1 MGQEAQCTV
10 RFGRKAGR
18 GKALLE
24 HNALIFRGDLR
35 LVIPFKEIASVAAAR
50 GALRVTFS
58 GGTATFR
65 LGPLAERWV
74 ERIHAPKSLVDKLGV
89 KPGACVAVLGVT
101 DAAFRRQLRERTT
114 DMAVGPPRA
123 ASDLI
128 FLLAER
134 KHALRRL
141 RALRSRLKPNGAIWI
156 VAPKGRGA
164 VREADV
170 LAAGKPAG
178 LVDVKVVAFS
188 KTHTAHKFM
197 IPVAQRESRPGLAV
211 TPL

>member
-10 RFGRKAGR
+10 RFSRKVAR

-24 HNALIFRGDLR
+24 HNALIFRGDLQ
-35 LVIPFKEIASVAAAR
+35 LVIPFKEITTVTAVR

-58 GGTATFR
+58 GGTATFQ
-65 LGPLAERWV
+65 LGPLAERWA
-74 ERIHAPKSLVDKLGV
+74 ERIRAPKSLVDKLGV
-89 KPGACVAVLGVT
+89 KPGARVAVLGVA
-101 DAAFRRQLRERTT
+101 DAAFRRQLRERTA
-114 DMAVGPPRA
+114 DIAIGRPRPG
-123 ASDLI
+123 SDLI

-134 KHALRRL
+134 KNALRRL
-141 RALRSRLKPNGAIWI
+141 RTLRSRLKPNGALWV
-156 VAPKGRGA
+156 VAPKGRGE

-188 KTHTAHKFM
+188 ETHTAHKFV
-197 IPVAQRESRPGLAV
+197 IPVAQR
-211 TPL
+211 

>member
-10 RFGRKAGR
+10 RFGRKAAR

-24 HNALIFRGDLR
+24 HNALIFHGDLR
-35 LVIPFKEIASVAAAR
+35 LVIPFKEITTVTAVR

-58 GGTATFR
+58 GGTATFQ
-65 LGPLAERWV
+65 LGPLAERWA
-74 ERIHAPKSLVDKLGV
+74 ERIRAPKSLVGKLGV
-89 KPGACVAVLGVT
+89 KPGARVAVLGVA
-101 DAAFRRQLRERTT
+101 DAAFRRQLRERTA
-114 DMAVGPPRA
+114 DIAIGRPRPG
-123 ASDLI
+123 SDLI

-134 KHALRRL
+134 KNALRRL
-141 RALRSRLKPNGAIWI
+141 RTLRSRLKPNGALWV
-156 VAPKGRGA
+156 VAPKGRGE

-188 KTHTAHKFM
+188 ETHTAHKFV
-197 IPVAQRESRPGLAV
+197 IPVAQR
-211 TPL
+211 

>member
-10 RFGRKAGR
+10 RFGRKVAR

-24 HNALIFRGDLR
+24 HNALIFRGDLQ
-35 LVIPFKEIASVAAAR
+35 LVIPFKEITTVTAVR

-58 GGTATFR
+58 GGTATFQ
-65 LGPLAERWV
+65 LGPLAERWA
-74 ERIHAPKSLVDKLGV
+74 ERIRAPKSLVGKLGV
-89 KPGACVAVLGVT
+89 KPGARVAVLGVA
-101 DAAFRRQLRERTT
+101 DAAFRRQLRERTA
-114 DMAVGPPRA
+114 DIAIGRPRPG
-123 ASDLI
+123 SDLI

-134 KHALRRL
+134 KNALRRL
-141 RALRSRLKPNGAIWI
+141 RTLRSRLKPNGALWV
-156 VAPKGRGA
+156 VAPKGRGE

-188 KTHTAHKFM
+188 ETHTAHKFV
-197 IPVAQRESRPGLAV
+197 IPVAQR
-211 TPL
+211 

>member
-1 MGQEAQCTV
+1 MGQQAWCTM

-50 GALRVTFS
+50 GALRLTFS
-58 GGTATFR
+58 GGTATFQ
-65 LGPLAERWV
+65 LGPLAERWA
-74 ERIHAPKSLVDKLGV
+74 ERIRAPKSLVDKLGV
-89 KPGACVAVLGVT
+89 KPGARVAVLGIT

-114 DMAVGPPRA
+114 DMAVGRPHA

-134 KHALRRL
+134 KQALRRL
-141 RALRSRLKPNGAIWI
+141 RALRSRLKPNGAIWV
-156 VAPKGRGA
+156 VAPKGRGT

-188 KTHTAHKFM
+188 ATHTAHKFV
-197 IPVAQRESRPGLAV
+197 IPLAQR
-211 TPL
+211 

>member
-24 HNALIFRGDLR
+24 HNALIFRGDLQ
-35 LVIPFKEIASVAAAR
+35 LVIPFKEITTVTAVR

-58 GGTATFR
+58 GGTATFQ
-65 LGPLAERWV
+65 LGPLAERWA
-74 ERIHAPKSLVDKLGV
+74 ERIRAPKSLVGKLGV
-89 KPGACVAVLGVT
+89 KPGARVAVLGVA
-101 DAAFRRQLRERTT
+101 DAAFRRQLRERTA
-114 DMAVGPPRA
+114 DIAIGRPRPG
-123 ASDLI
+123 SDLI

-134 KHALRRL
+134 KNALRRL
-141 RALRSRLKPNGAIWI
+141 RTLRSRLKPNGALWV
-156 VAPKGRGA
+156 VAPKGRGE
-164 VREADV
+164 VREVDV

-188 KTHTAHKFM
+188 ETHTAHKFV
-197 IPVAQRESRPGLAV
+197 IPVAQR
-211 TPL
+211 

>member
-10 RFGRKAGR
+10 RFGRKVAR

-24 HNALIFRGDLR
+24 HNALIFRGDLQ
-35 LVIPFKEIASVAAAR
+35 LVIPFKEITTVTAVR

-58 GGTATFR
+58 GGTATFQ
-65 LGPLAERWV
+65 LGPLAERWA
-74 ERIHAPKSLVDKLGV
+74 ERIRAPKSLVGKLGV
-89 KPGACVAVLGVT
+89 KPGARVAVLGVA
-101 DAAFRRQLRERTT
+101 DAAFRRQLRERTA
-114 DMAVGPPRA
+114 DIAIGRPRPG
-123 ASDLI
+123 SDLI

-134 KHALRRL
+134 KNALRRL
-141 RALRSRLKPNGAIWI
+141 RTLRSRLKLNGALWV
-156 VAPKGRGA
+156 VAPKCRGE

-188 KTHTAHKFM
+188 ETHTAHKFV
-197 IPVAQRESRPGLAV
+197 IPVAQR
-211 TPL
+211 

>member
-1 MGQEAQCTV
+1 MGQEAWCTM

-58 GGTATFR
+58 GGTATFQ
-65 LGPLAERWV
+65 LGPLAEGWA
-74 ERIHAPKSLVDKLGV
+74 ERIRAPKSLVDKLGV
-89 KPGACVAVLGVT
+89 KPGARVAVLGVT
-101 DAAFRRQLRERTT
+101 GAAFLRQLRARTT
-114 DMAVGPPRA
+114 DIAVGRPRA
-123 ASDLI
+123 ESDLI

-134 KHALRRL
+134 KDALRRL

-164 VREADV
+164 VRETDV

-188 KTHTAHKFM
+188 KTHTAHKFV
-197 IPVAQRESRPGLAV
+197 IPVAQRGSRPGPAV

>member
-10 RFGRKAGR
+10 RIGRKTGR

-24 HNALIFRGDLR
+24 HNALVFRGDVR
-35 LVIPFKEIASVAAAR
+35 LVIPFTEITAVTAVR

-58 GGTATFR
+58 GGTAAFQ
-65 LGPLAERWV
+65 LGPLAERWA
-74 ERIHAPKSLVDKLGV
+74 ERIRSPKSLVDKLGV
-89 KPGACVAVLGVT
+89 KPGARVAVLGVA
-101 DAAFRRQLRERTT
+101 DAAFQRQLRERTT
-114 DMAVGPPRA
+114 DIASGQPRA
-123 ASDLI
+123 GSDLI

-134 KHALRRL
+134 KDALRRL
-141 RALRSRLKPNGAIWI
+141 RPLRARLKRNGAIWV
-156 VAPKGRGA
+156 VAPKGRGE

-188 KTHTAHKFM
+188 ETHTAHKFV
-197 IPVAQRESRPGLAV
+197 IPVAQR
-211 TPL
+211 

>member
-1 MGQEAQCTV
+1 M
-10 RFGRKAGR
+10 
-18 GKALLE
+18 
-24 HNALIFRGDLR
+24 
-35 LVIPFKEIASVAAAR
+35 
-50 GALRVTFS
+50 
-58 GGTATFR
+58 
-65 LGPLAERWV
+65 
-74 ERIHAPKSLVDKLGV
+74 
-89 KPGACVAVLGVT
+89 LGVT

-141 RALRSRLKPNGAIWI
+141 RALRSRLKPNGAIWV

>member
-1 MGQEAQCTV
+1 MGQEASCTM

-58 GGTATFR
+58 GGTATFQ
-65 LGPLAERWV
+65 LGPLAERWA
-74 ERIHAPKSLVDKLGV
+74 ERIRAPKSLVDKLGV
-89 KPGACVAVLGVT
+89 KPGARVAVLGIT

-114 DMAVGPPRA
+114 DMAVGRPHA

-134 KHALRRL
+134 KQALRRL
-141 RALRSRLKPNGAIWI
+141 RALRSRLRPNGAIWV
-156 VAPKGRGA
+156 VAPKGGGP

-188 KTHTAHKFM
+188 ETHTAHKFV
-197 IPVAQRESRPGLAV
+197 IPVTRR
-211 TPL
+211 